1 MAQQPCRAR
10 EGAGA
15 CTRVSVCLCVF
26 VCGARA
32 GLGPAESPHP
42 LPGAAG
48 SGRAAPI
55 YARPPQPHAQ
65 VAVRPGRG
73 RVRILSGCR
82 TKAAVRVL
90 EPSCS
95 AGAWPTVR
103 LALSSHAKFLSLEC
117 LLFYLPLCSGR
128 RRAAPREEGLKN
140 TGACSAVAALPALV
154 GVRCPSAGTAAPR
167 PARADARREREEG
180 G

>member
-1 MAQQPCRAR
+1 MRVP
-10 EGAGA
+10 A
-15 CTRVSVCLCVF
+15 CLCVCVCLCA
-26 VCGARA
+26 GHGRASAPRRARIPC
-32 GLGPAESPHP
+32 PARR
-42 LPGAAG
+42 GAAG
-48 SGRAAPI
+48 QHQFTPGPRSRTHKLRCGPGGEGFASSPAAEQKP
-55 YARPPQPHAQ
+55 
-65 VAVRPGRG
+65 
-73 RVRILSGCR
+73 
-82 TKAAVRVL
+82 AVRVL

-167 PARADARREREEG
+167 SARADARREREEG